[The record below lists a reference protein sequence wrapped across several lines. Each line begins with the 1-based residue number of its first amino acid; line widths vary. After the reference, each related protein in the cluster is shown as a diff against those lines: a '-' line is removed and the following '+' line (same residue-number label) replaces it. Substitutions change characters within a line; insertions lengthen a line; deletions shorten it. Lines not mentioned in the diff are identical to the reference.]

1 MAIFCRAQLPLR
13 TQKAHWQSC
22 WERIRRRL
30 VRRAARTLGLLV
42 WTTMPSWTVLLQAV
56 TRRSMPSTSTTQTRQ
71 APISLRP
78 FQ

>member
-1 MAIFCRAQLPLR
+1 MAIFCSSQFPLR

-22 WERIRRRL
+22 WERMRRRL
-30 VRRAARTLGLLV
+30 VRRAERTRGLLV
-42 WTTMPSWTVLLQAV
+42 WTTIPSWTGLLQAV
-56 TRRSMPSTSTTQTRQ
+56 TSLSMPSTSTTQTRQ